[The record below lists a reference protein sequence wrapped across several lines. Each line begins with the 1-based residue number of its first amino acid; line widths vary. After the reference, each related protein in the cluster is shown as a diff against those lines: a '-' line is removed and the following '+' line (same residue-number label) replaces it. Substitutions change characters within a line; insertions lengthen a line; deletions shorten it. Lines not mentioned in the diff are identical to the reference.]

1 MKKILYTLCIA
12 STLLLAGCD
21 DFLDVNTSKDSP
33 ITITVDQ
40 AIELARTEVP
50 VRWREAVIALLE
62 ADKED

>member
-1 MKKILYTLCIA
+1 MAKIYYRRYKERID
-12 STLLLAGCD
+12 AGE
-21 DFLDVNTSKDSP
+21 
-33 ITITVDQ
+33 ITVDQ

>member
-1 MKKILYTLCIA
+1 MAKIYYRRYKERIDQ
-12 STLLLAGCD
+12 GE
-21 DFLDVNTSKDSP
+21 
-33 ITITVDQ
+33 ITVDQ